1 MAAADIDDARVRQE
15 VIGLRDRFVVT
26 LAKSNHRTLKK
37 LRLRRMV
44 GKPVEPSLTKT
55 SSKAGRPVATEW
67 ESFEKAIWAPVYH
80 PDRVACTGGARRN

>member
-26 LAKSNHRTLKK
+26 LAKSNHCTLKE

-44 GKPVEPSLTKT
+44 GKPVEPSLTEDLIE
-55 SSKAGRPVATEW
+55 SGPAGGDGMGEL
-67 ESFEKAIWAPVYH
+67 
-80 PDRVACTGGARRN
+80 